1 MRPKRCFPASIA
13 LVAVLAACAGP
24 EPRWTPESVAPPVGA
39 AEIEAV
45 PPLPER
51 ATLPETPPD
60 APAGP
65 IPLTRDGA
73 ILSALLNNRS
83 IEVARLSP
91 RIAATYVPEAR
102 AAFDPALLATVSAGH
117 TSRPAVSNFSASTG
131 ASMAGGSGAGGSTSA
146 LQSAAQLLYQTG
158 RIFSVLE
165 QAERR
170 IDDTDDARA
179 SATLEQTLPTGTMLY
194 LTGVAS
200 GEDSDVSGDA
210 YAGSWT
216 VGVTQPLLEG
226 AGRTV
231 NLVALRQAG
240 NRAAQGE
247 HAFRAELIDVVRRVE
262 LAYWDLVLAQAVLD
276 IREFAVALA
285 DEQLRQD
292 EQRFRVGKVIEG
304 DVMASRAEKASRMA
318 DLTDAQSA
326 IRARN
331 IALVRLLNPD
341 MAEPWAVT
349 FDPADAPDIVE
360 VAVDAAVS
368 EQLSLQYRPELAQAK
383 LDAANRD
390 LDLVRTRNALLP
402 RLDLFAEYGHSS
414 FGEGSGGIGRYLDDP
429 VYDDYRVGVQFQAP
443 LLNRAEKARHE
454 RARLSADQAELLV
467 ADIEQAITAEV
478 RQAVIEVQRQWERIG
493 ATQEALKSRAEQL
506 RIAAGRNAAGK
517 TTNLDLLIVQRDF
530 IQAQVDEITAKVRYI
545 QALTELYAAE
555 GALLER
561 RGVALDRFAQ
571 DEAKALGEQP

>member
-1 MRPKRCFPASIA
+1 MKSVWRPLA
-13 LVAVLAACAGP
+13 LLVLPPLLLAACAGP
-24 EPRWTPESVAPPVGA
+24 APRWTPDSVAPPAGA
-39 AEIEAV
+39 VEAEPA
-45 PPLPER
+45 PPLPIR
-51 ATLPETPPD
+51 ATLPETPRD
-60 APAGP
+60 APTGP

-117 TSRPAVSNFSASTG
+117 MSRPATAPGYSGSTG
-131 ASMAGGSGAGGSTSA
+131 GSSGGSANA
-146 LQSAAQLLYQTG
+146 LQSAAQVLYQTG

-170 IDDTDDARA
+170 TDDTDDAQG
-179 SATLEQTLPTGTMLY
+179 SATLEQTLPTGTLLY
-194 LTGVAS
+194 LTGTAS
-200 GEDSDVSGDA
+200 GEDSDISGDA
-210 YAGSWT
+210 YEGGWT
-216 VGVTQPLLEG
+216 VGLSQPLLEG

-247 HAFRAELIDVVRRVE
+247 HVFRAEVIDVVRQVE
-262 LAYWDLVLAQAVLD
+262 LAYCELMLAQAVLG

-341 MAEPWAVT
+341 TPDSWAVS
-349 FDPADAPDIVE
+349 FDPADAPE
-360 VAVDAAVS
+360 VAEVTIDAAAS
-368 EQLSLQYRPELAQAK
+368 ERLSLQYRPELAQAK

-390 LDLVRTRNALLP
+390 LDLLETRNALLP
-402 RLDLFAEYGHSS
+402 RLDLFAEYGHNSYGENSS
-414 FGEGSGGIGRYLDDP
+414 GIARHLDDSA
-429 VYDDYRVGVQFQAP
+429 YDEYRVGVQFQAP

-454 RARLSADQAELLV
+454 RARLSADQAERLV
-467 ADIEQAITAEV
+467 ADIAQAIAAEV
-478 RQAVIEVQRQWERIG
+478 RHAAIEVRRQWERIG

-506 RIAAGRNAAGK
+506 RVAQGRNAAGK

-530 IQAQVDEITAKVRYI
+530 IQARVDEVTAKVRYI
-545 QALTELYAAE
+545 QALTALYAAE
-555 GALLER
+555 GTILER
-561 RGVALDRFAQ
+561 RGVALDRFAE
-571 DEAKALGEQP
+571 DRAEASGEQP